1 MIYSYTAYSYD
12 KRIVSGTIESVSVEM
27 AENTLYKAGFLRI
40 LKLQK
45 HSALVDWKKLFGER
59 SKVSRQ
65 ALLDFTQELAILLD
79 SGLTLLMALRQ
90 LEKQSSG
97 GAMRKVIGSIASELQ
112 GGTPFSQALG
122 LHPQVFNETYCSIM
136 EANEKAGTLD
146 SGLKQIAKE
155 LKQQIAVR
163 SQIQRS
169 ITQPMII
176 IGLAIA
182 VVFLMVIFVLPQL
195 AGIFRQFGAELPL
208 ITRALIWIS
217 DFVNGN
223 LLTIVVVIVI
233 IALAIFILMKRP
245 KTKQVV
251 DKWML
256 TLPIFGTLT
265 TWHNTAHVSRTLSNL
280 LGAGILLPDSIN
292 IMLRSISNSYFRDAM
307 SQARKQLVQGQALS
321 SVLSQ
326 NKMFPPLLVEMVG
339 VGEASGNLESA
350 LGTVADYFEARVERR
365 ITRLT
370 SLLEPALIIAVG
382 LVVALLALSMIQTI
396 YGLVG
401 SFGG

>member
-12 KRIVSGTIESVSVEM
+12 KRLVSGTIESASMEM
-27 AENTLYKAGFLRI
+27 AESTLYKAGFQRI
-40 LKLQK
+40 LKLQT
-45 HSALVDWKKLFGER
+45 HGSLVDWKKLFGER
-59 SKVSRQ
+59 NKVSRQ
-65 ALLDFTQELAILLD
+65 TLLDFTQELAILLD

-97 GAMRKVIGSIASELQ
+97 GPMKKVIGNVASDLQ
-112 GGTPFSQALG
+112 GGTLFSQALG
-122 LHPQVFNETYCSIM
+122 MHPQVFSETYCSIM

-146 SGLKQIAKE
+146 AGLKQIAKD
-155 LKQQIAVR
+155 LRQQIAVR
-163 SQIQRS
+163 SQIQRAV
-169 ITQPMII
+169 IQPAII

-195 AGIFRQFGAELPL
+195 AGIFRQFGAELPF
-208 ITRALIWIS
+208 ITRMLIWIS
-217 DFVNGN
+217 DFINGN
-223 LLTIVVVIVI
+223 LLTIVLVILV
-233 IALAIFILMKRP
+233 IALVVFIMMKRP
-245 KTKQVV
+245 KTKQVM
-251 DKWML
+251 DRWML
-256 TLPIFGTLT
+256 QMPVMGTLT
-265 TWHNTAHVSRTLSNL
+265 NWHNTALVSRMLSNL

-292 IMLRSISNSYFRDAM
+292 IMLRSISNSHYRDAL
-307 SQARKQLVQGQALS
+307 SQARKELVQGQALS
-321 SVLSQ
+321 SVLSR
-326 NKMFPPLLVEMVG
+326 NKIFPSLLVEMVG
-339 VGEASGNLESA
+339 VGEASGNLEFS

-382 LVVALLALSMIQTI
+382 LVVALLAVSMIQTI

>member
-59 SKVSRQ
+59 TKVSRQ